1 MALYQVHWKP
11 GEPNSSYWYT
21 LNGVITYASGGL
33 KDWEGGDHKALVRYL
48 HRRGF
53 TITQLD
59 AQLCVPPTLKYHK
72 QLLSCVDRLLA
83 LLPPPQE

>member
-1 MALYQVHWKP
+1 MALFQVQWKP
-11 GEPNSSYWYT
+11 GKPNSSHWYT
-21 LNGVITYASGGL
+21 LNGVITYTSGAL

-59 AQLCVPPTLKYHK
+59 PRPCVPPTLKYHK
-72 QLLSCVDRLLA
+72 QLKDCVDSLLT
-83 LLPPPQE
+83 LLPPQP